1 MINSIP
7 FWIWWLL
14 GFITGFGLE
23 LFLCSQ
29 KKDGI
34 IHVTQG
40 EESDKYLFEFNVPP
54 EQIPK
59 RNQIIF
65 AVKIEEDGS
74 QNLQTT

>member
-1 MINSIP
+1 MIDILP
-7 FWIWWLL
+7 FWVWWLL
-14 GFITGFGLE
+14 GFAAGFGLE

-29 KKDGI
+29 KKDGV

-54 EQIPK
+54 EKIPEM
-59 RNQIIF
+59 NQIIF
-65 AVKIEEDGS
+65 VVRIEEDSS